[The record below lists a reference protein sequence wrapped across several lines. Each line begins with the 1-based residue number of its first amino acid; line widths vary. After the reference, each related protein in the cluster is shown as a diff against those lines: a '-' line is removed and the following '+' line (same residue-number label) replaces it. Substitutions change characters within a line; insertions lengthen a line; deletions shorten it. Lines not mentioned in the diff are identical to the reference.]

1 MDFTK
6 AKGTASKLDR
16 EAKKC
21 LKKNYLETKSQILP
35 EANVNGRSARKNP
48 LFSKKHGY
56 AVTREDIRFKP
67 KKV

>member
-21 LKKNYLETKSQILP
+21 LKKNYLETKSQILLM
-35 EANVNGRSARKNP
+35 EEVLGK
-48 LFSKKHGY
+48 
-56 AVTREDIRFKP
+56 IRFSVKNM
-67 KKV
+67 VMQ